1 MRFHFGSI
9 VMLCA
14 VLAGGPAQAAQGG
27 LTVFAAASLTDAFK
41 DIGNL
46 WMAAGHKP
54 ITFSF
59 DSSSTLALQIQHG
72 APADV
77 FASADELWMDR
88 LAKDDRIEP
97 ATRVDF
103 AANTLVLV
111 EPRAALKKVA
121 LKPGV
126 DFRPILGASGRLAV
140 GDPGHVP
147 AGIYAAQALRKLG
160 VWNAVKSRLA
170 PAANVRGAL
179 MLVSSGEAPAGIV
192 YATDVKL
199 IPAVAVAGIFPEDS
213 HDPIKYPVAVT
224 RRGNGKEAEGF
235 VAFLKSQPAQDV
247 LRHYGFLLP

>member
-1 MRFHFGSI
+1 MRFHFASV
-9 VMLCA
+9 VMLCG
-14 VLAGGPAQAAQGG
+14 VLAGVPAQAAPG

-46 WMAAGHKP
+46 WIAAGHKP
-54 ITFSF
+54 VTFSF

-77 FASADELWMDR
+77 YASADELWMDR

-103 AANTLVLV
+103 VANTLVLV

-121 LKPGV
+121 LKQGV
-126 DFRPILGASGRLAV
+126 DFGPILGPSGRLAV

-147 AGIYAAQALRKLG
+147 AGIYAAQALHKLG
-160 VWNAVKSRLA
+160 VWSAVKSRLA
-170 PAANVRGAL
+170 PAANVRSAL

-199 IPAVAVAGIFPEDS
+199 VPTVAVAGIFPEDS
-213 HDPIKYPVAVT
+213 HDPIRYPAAVT
-224 RRGNGKEAEGF
+224 RKGNGKEAEGF

-247 LRHYGFLLP
+247 LRHYGLLLP